1 MFAPVFPLGHFAFWP
16 RVTAIYNQVSS
27 LLFVSS
33 FPLVTFQW
41 YRVPLKKRGDGDMG
55 LDSTTSEPSADRR
68 QSLAAKF
75 KAVRPEQQLCRAFS
89 PLASGSALA
98 DARRR

>member
-16 RVTAIYNQVSS
+16 RVTAIT
-27 LLFVSS
+27 LIFVAVCFKFSA
-33 FPLVTFQW
+33 
-41 YRVPLKKRGDGDMG
+41 RHVPVVQGDMG

-75 KAVRPEQQLCRAFS
+75 KAVRPEQQLCCAFS